1 MNRRFSDVMIPFT
14 RVLGVMDLRRAVFE
28 SGSPRRQLSFVT
40 VWPRRRP
47 IAQDRD
53 LRLKLSLF
61 TEVPDCDTS
70 TFIFPS
76 AIEISRSEEHTS
88 ELQSLMRISYAVFC
102 LKKKKSKETQHK
114 FTYTYKNH
122 IIDTRQV

>member
-76 AIEISRSEEHTS
+76 AIEISIRSS
-88 ELQSLMRISYAVFC
+88 
-102 LKKKKSKETQHK
+102 
-114 FTYTYKNH
+114 
-122 IIDTRQV
+122 DRQRPICPSPNALNENGRANV